1 MAKGPRRCYE
11 CGEVG
16 HLRRE
21 CPKFQRPAYQPSQWQ
36 FQQTNSRIQG
46 TQPQGEG
53 NFRQGKPG
61 QKPEQGQQGRFY
73 ALGSQ
78 NAKSNALVEGMIL
91 CFSTWANVLFASM
104 VDIEFVP
111 PHCSLCNETPMGV
124 ETK

>member
-21 CPKFQRPAYQPSQWQ
+21 CRKFQRSAYQPPQWQ

-46 TQPQGEG
+46 TQPQGKG

-61 QKPEQGQQGRFY
+61 
-73 ALGSQ
+73 
-78 NAKSNALVEGMIL
+78 
-91 CFSTWANVLFASM
+91 
-104 VDIEFVP
+104 
-111 PHCSLCNETPMGV
+111 
-124 ETK
+124 